1 MKGFYKIQDPREIIV
16 SNLFFQNIK
25 NRYRKTQL
33 PDKGTIC
40 DYVFNKSAV
49 NTNENHISEIK
60 TFLTPKQKS
69 QHLPDTLI
77 NDKTMNAN
85 IECEIGDF

>member
-49 NTNENHISEIK
+49 NTNENNISEIK
-60 TFLTPKQKS
+60 TFLTPK
-69 QHLPDTLI
+69 
-77 NDKTMNAN
+77 
-85 IECEIGDF
+85 